1 MEKDWKNNLEKNT
14 IVDVLGKLAG
24 KEVVLYL
31 TNGTTMSGRL
41 SPEIDD
47 YSSVSTR
54 TVPILEFGG
63 NPHATAA
70 IDKNLIVGVSHIQ
83 FR

>member
-1 MEKDWKNNLEKNT
+1 MDTDWKKTMEKNT
-14 IVDVLGKLAG
+14 IVDLLGKLAG
-24 KEVVLYL
+24 KEVILYL

-41 SPEIDD
+41 SPDIDD
-47 YSSVSTR
+47 YSSISTR
-54 TVPILEFGG
+54 TVPVLEFGG
-63 NPHATAA
+63 NPNATAA